1 MRITRNARSFCA
13 LVVFS
18 LWLHGA
24 VGACASHVPEYA
36 FVDGGEGGAEE
47 AAIEA
52 SEAAEEGGS
61 DTGPAPPA
69 AMTHLRFAVWSPDT
83 PEADFCVAPLAPA
96 ADAGDAA
103 PMDDGGDEDVGAG
116 SGSDAGQPIWQ
127 GPLVAQAATEV
138 DGGIGVFA
146 DADTP
151 GVTFPQV
158 TRYFELPAGAYLVRA
173 VAAGAADCT
182 LPLLPSSDA
191 TLPTL
196 KPNAFTTTAIVGD
209 YAQASKDAMVTV
221 VTLPDDS
228 SAASGSVA
236 LRFVATLPSVGFLDL
251 GTGTLGSPGWKPL
264 FTDVGFGLA
273 GAQADSDAGKVDHD
287 GYLSIPPLADTILT
301 ATVAMVSDAGAPI
314 IVTRGVSIGSG
325 AVATLVAIGGKTGD
339 LTPPQLLLCLDKAPP
354 VGVVFA
360 DCNVLLSAGD

>member
-1 MRITRNARSFCA
+1 MRITRNARSFGA
-13 LVVFS
+13 LIVLS

-24 VGACASHVPEYA
+24 VGACASQVPAYA
-36 FVDGGEGGAEE
+36 FLDGGEGGAEE

-52 SEAAEEGGS
+52 SEAAEEGGT
-61 DTGPAPPA
+61 DTGPAPPGP
-69 AMTHLRFAVWSPDT
+69 MTHLRFAVWSPDT
-83 PEADFCVAPLAPA
+83 PEADFCVAPLASA
-96 ADAGDAA
+96 ASAGDAA
-103 PMDDGGDEDVGAG
+103 PMDDGGDANVGAG
-116 SGSDAGQPIWQ
+116 AGADAGEPTWQ

-146 DADTP
+146 DAETP

-182 LPLLPSSDA
+182 LPLLPSDT

-196 KPNAFTTTAIVGD
+196 KANAFTTTAIVGD
-209 YAQASKDAMVTV
+209 YAQASKDAMIAF

-236 LRFVATLPSVGFLDL
+236 LRFVAALPSVPFVDL
-251 GTGTLGSPGWKPL
+251 GTGTLGSPGFKPL
-264 FTDVGFGLA
+264 FTDVGFGQA
-273 GAQADSDAGKVDHD
+273 GARADSDAGKVDHD
-287 GYLSIPPLADTILT
+287 GYLSMPPVADTILT
-301 ATVAMVSDAGAPI
+301 VTATMASDAGGPLV
-314 IVTRGVSIGSG
+314 VTRGASIKSG
-325 AVATLVAIGGKTGD
+325 AVATLAAIGGKTGD
-339 LTPPQLLLCLDKAPP
+339 PTPPELLLCLDDAPA

-360 DCNVLLSAGD
+360 SCNVLPSAGD